1 MRKYLWM
8 FVICLSAAAAAQDEK
23 KNELGLLLGF
33 ESVPSNALATAPGGE
48 VKFGKSEVF
57 QVNYARRIVRGN
69 KAALWFEV
77 PAAAGPSH
85 SIRSAN
91 TATPVSVATFYLTPS
106 FRVNFAPSR
115 TLSPWLSAGGGY
127 SLFETSE
134 SYRNGAKNTNRLT
147 NTAALQFGGGVDVR
161 TPYRLLVP
169 VNLRLELRDFYS
181 FEGQTINAAV
191 KNAGQHGV
199 VFSGGFI
206 LRW

>member
-8 FVICLSAAAAAQDEK
+8 IVICLSAAATAQDDQ

-33 ESVPSNALATAPGGE
+33 ESVPSNALATAPGGS
-48 VKFGKSEVF
+48 VDFGKSEVF
-57 QVNYARRIVRGN
+57 QVNYARRIVRGD

-85 SIRSAN
+85 RIRTAN
-91 TATPVSVATFYLTPS
+91 PATPVSVATFYLTPS
-106 FRVNFAPSR
+106 FRVNFAPR
-115 TLSPWLSAGGGY
+115 RPVSPWLSAGGGY

-134 SYRNGAKNTNRLT
+134 TYTNGAKNLNRLT

-161 TPYRLLVP
+161 TPYKLLVP

-181 FEGQTINAAV
+181 FEGQKINAAV
-191 KNAGQHGV
+191 KNGGQHGV
-199 VFSGGFI
+199 VFSGGFL

>member
-1 MRKYLWM
+1 MKTYLWM
-8 FVICLSAAAAAQDEK
+8 LLICFSTMAFAQNEK

-33 ESVPSNALATAPGGE
+33 ESVPSNTLAAAPGGA
-48 VKFGKSEVF
+48 VRFGKSEVF
-57 QVNYARRIVRGN
+57 QVNYARRVIRGQT
-69 KAALWFEV
+69 AALWLEV

-85 SIRSAN
+85 TIRTADP
-91 TATPVSVATFYLTPS
+91 ATPVSVATFYLTPS
-106 FRVNFAPSR
+106 FRVNFVPQRAV
-115 TLSPWLSAGGGY
+115 SPWLSAGGGY

-134 SYRNGAKNTNRLT
+134 SYANGAKNPNRLT

-161 TPYRLLVP
+161 TPYKVLSP

-181 FEGQTINAAV
+181 FEGQKINAAV

-199 VFSGGFI
+199 VFSGGFL